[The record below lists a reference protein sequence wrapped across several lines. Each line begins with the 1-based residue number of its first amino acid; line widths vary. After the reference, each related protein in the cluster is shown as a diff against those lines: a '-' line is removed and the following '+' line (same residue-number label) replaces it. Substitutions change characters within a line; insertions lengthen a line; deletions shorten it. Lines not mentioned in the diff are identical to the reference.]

1 MLRFSKILVANRGEI
16 ASRII
21 RTTKR
26 MGIQSLVVCNP
37 VDMDANY
44 VKEVLVVMCVLID
57 RQTKRFS

>member
-1 MLRFSKILVANRGEI
+1 
-16 ASRII
+16 
-21 RTTKR
+21 

-44 VKEVLVVMCVLID
+44 VKEVLIVMCVLRD